1 MMSIGSLLVGGLLGV
16 ASLCAFFL
24 NIFVLIVMIKGG
36 FLASGSNVMYLMAF
50 NLLVSDTFQL
60 SVHLLYQAP
69 AAVLQEDIH
78 PPVDIDLSRVGG
90 FISLWMWNNGGIMLT
105 LLSLNRL
112 VQICYPEFAW
122 MFSRNKTT
130 LLCAA
135 VWPCCLLLTIIS
147 QYILPCCEFVV
158 SYSVY
163 SYAYRAMPNTTN
175 YSLKFVDTPSN
186 FLCTI
191 AVLINYSVIFYKVR
205 TTRHNLLSGLSEIQH
220 TKRRQKEYRF
230 ALQFLLISSFYTIGW
245 ISVRIYPL
253 IIPLDQP
260 KWFSILAITSVVNSS
275 INSLIYVYYNPDI
288 NKACRKLIGATVS
301 NSSSYSAVN
310 AIIQERETTQ

>member
-1 MMSIGSLLVGGLLGV
+1 MMSIGSLLVGGLLGI

-69 AAVLQEDIH
+69 VAVLQEDIH

-122 MFSRNKTT
+122 MFNRNKTM
-130 LLCAA
+130 LLCAT

-163 SYAYRAMPNTTN
+163 SYAYRAVPNTTN

-186 FLCTI
+186 FLCTV
-191 AVLINYSVIFYKVR
+191 AVLINYSVVKVAI
-205 TTRHNLLSGLSEIQH
+205 LS
-220 TKRRQKEYRF
+220 F
-230 ALQFLLISSFYTIGW
+230 
-245 ISVRIYPL
+245 
-253 IIPLDQP
+253 
-260 KWFSILAITSVVNSS
+260 
-275 INSLIYVYYNPDI
+275 
-288 NKACRKLIGATVS
+288 
-301 NSSSYSAVN
+301 
-310 AIIQERETTQ
+310 